1 MELGEPDDSG
11 RRRPIPVEGSEF
23 QIEADMLIPAIGEVP
38 DLSFVGDCGL
48 AVSPSA
54 TLGVNP
60 ATLETTVEGVFAG
73 GDVVTGP
80 RTYID
85 AMAAGQKAAT
95 SIHRYLRGEEL
106 VSAGEAEEGEAEVV
120 LVDIEKV
127 EPGARIE
134 SPALSP
140 RRRKGGFREVH
151 LLPPQEKIVQEA
163 ERCLRC
169 GECTQ
174 CDICLIQ
181 CPEGAIIKNDHGYTV
196 DVNKC
201 TACRVC
207 AAECPTSTITMPVV
221 GACVACDYCLKFFEC
236 PSLVKDEGA
245 KVLID
250 RRTCVDCGL
259 CLEVC
264 SQKAI
269 VRMEERDV

>member
-1 MELGEPDDSG
+1 MELGEPDESG
-11 RRRPIPVEGSEF
+11 RRRPIPVEASEF

-38 DLSFVGDCGL
+38 DLSFVADCGL
-48 AVSPSA
+48 AVSTSG
-54 TLGVNP
+54 TLQINP
-60 ATLETTVEGVFAG
+60 ATLETTMEGVFAG
-73 GDVVTGP
+73 GDAVTGS

-85 AMAAGQKAAT
+85 AMAAGRKAAT

-106 VSAGEAEEGEAEVV
+106 VSTGETEEGEAEVA

-127 EPGARIE
+127 EPHARIE
-134 SPALSP
+134 FPALSP
-140 RRRKGGFREVH
+140 RRRKRGFQEVH
-151 LLPPQEKIVQEA
+151 LLPSQEKIVQEA
-163 ERCLRC
+163 ERCLHC
-169 GECTQ
+169 GECTR
-174 CDICLIQ
+174 CDICMIQ
-181 CPEGAIIKNDHGYTV
+181 CPEGAIIRNDHGYTV
-196 DVNKC
+196 DMNKC

-236 PSLVKDEGA
+236 PSLVKDEGG

-269 VRMEERDV
+269 IRIE